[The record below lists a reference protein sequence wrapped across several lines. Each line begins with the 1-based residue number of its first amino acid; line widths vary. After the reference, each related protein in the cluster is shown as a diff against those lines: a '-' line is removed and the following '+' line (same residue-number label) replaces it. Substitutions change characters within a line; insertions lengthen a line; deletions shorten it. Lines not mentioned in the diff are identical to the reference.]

1 MWISGIEM
9 PNSGTRFSNL
19 KYIVDLKCRLL
30 IETLLSLDCLD
41 CIVVNMTILAVN
53 NNLHDF
59 VLIPNNVGNNIIQ
72 KINAVMRLIDWI
84 ESNVTH
90 ATRYDK
96 HDQWKTE
103 NYGPVWIQFE
113 SSSFVMNVQVHH

>member
-1 MWISGIEM
+1 M

-96 HDQWKTE
+96 HDQ
-103 NYGPVWIQFE
+103 
-113 SSSFVMNVQVHH
+113 

>member
-1 MWISGIEM
+1 MEINLLECT
-9 PNSGTRFSNL
+9 SGTQ
-19 KYIVDLKCRLL
+19 KYYQK
-30 IETLLSLDCLD
+30 TLLSLNLCLD

-90 ATRYDK
+90 ATRYGK
-96 HDQWKTE
+96 HDQWMTGI
-103 NYGPVWIQFE
+103 YGPV
-113 SSSFVMNVQVHH
+113 